1 ASTSSKLI
9 FFCMS
14 AAPRT
19 PRTPVY
25 RGFDSFQ
32 AVHHAIQAFGMPDN
46 EIPAGSQ
53 CSHDARDYFALG
65 FRVEINKDVAQKD
78 KVEFTNRRERL
89 IQVDL
94 PEHQTLTQFRSNE
107 ERSVLRVHALQ
118 AKARQVLGRNVVE
131 IGRAH

>member
-1 ASTSSKLI
+1 
-9 FFCMS
+9 
-14 AAPRT
+14 
-19 PRTPVY
+19 
-25 RGFDSFQ
+25 
-32 AVHHAIQAFGMPDN
+32 
-46 EIPAGSQ
+46 
-53 CSHDARDYFALG
+53 

-118 AKARQVLGRNVVE
+118 AKARQVLGRNVVGAIQQIMAFASTHQHTVADVRPQQFPAALHAQH
-131 IGRAH
+131 IGK